1 MLPAIDK
8 LSIAWKGFY
17 MKTVYAL
24 YSKVAYE
31 SCTLKGIF
39 FNRKDAELEVLKFNP
54 NSYDSIEIDE
64 IVTRYPECDMYA
76 VVYNNTH
83 YFISDSFKTATE
95 ESNKRSGSKVES
107 FSIR

>member
-1 MLPAIDK
+1 
-8 LSIAWKGFY
+8 

-24 YSKVAYE
+24 YSKIAYE

-76 VVYNNTH
+76 VVYIITLITL
-83 YFISDSFKTATE
+83 YLIALKQLQ
-95 ESNKRSGSKVES
+95 KRVIKDLVVK
-107 FSIR
+107 

>member
-1 MLPAIDK
+1 
-8 LSIAWKGFY
+8 

-24 YSKVAYE
+24 YSKIAYE

-39 FNRKDAELEVLKFNP
+39 SSRKDAELEVLKFNP

-76 VVYNNTH
+76 VVYKNTH

-95 ESNKRSGSKVES
+95 ESKKIPGSKVEG
-107 FSIR
+107 FAIRY